1 MNTFKRKALAT
12 AVLGTLGVAAG
23 TAHAIFQDPNG
34 RGQAL
39 VYPYYTVNSDPNGN
53 PFWTLLSVVNT
64 TSEVKV
70 VKVRFRE
77 GKASAEVLDFNLY
90 LSPNDMWTGAV
101 IPASADASSPGHL
114 VTADV
119 SCTNPVI
126 PASGVDF
133 RNYQYTGSFDDPMS
147 NTLDRTREGY
157 AEMFEMGVLPAG
169 SPEADAATHAPG
181 GAPTCAG
188 LVGPNLTASVGS
200 AIVAPTGCLT
210 GTGTLI
216 NVLSGRDTMYNANA
230 FADWSVIT
238 QYTDIG
244 NDSPNFSAT
253 TPANSTVTKT
263 FVPQLGITEVYFS
276 SWDGFTSTAITVTPG
291 AQAAAATMM
300 HSDVI
305 NEYILDAATNS
316 GTDWVFTFPVKRLF
330 VNAATAVTPFTNHL
344 TADGACETIDFQYF
358 NREEATAVGAGVDF
372 SPTPPGAPSNSLCF
386 ESSILSFRN
395 GQANAPSTPAAPSL
409 VLGSANVT
417 AVTVNSNFQN
427 GWGQVHFSGANAS
440 SVGLVSGAASVT
452 VFYPPFTNIG
462 AGAQAFAGLPVVGF
476 MARTYANGLLQCSG
490 ASCLGNYMASVSHNY
505 ITTAAP

>member
-12 AVLGTLGVAAG
+12 AVLGTLGVASGA
-23 TAHAIFQDPNG
+23 AHAIFQDPAG
-34 RGQAL
+34 LGQAL

-64 TSEVKV
+64 TSDVKV

-101 IPASADASSPGHL
+101 IPATADASSPGHL

-126 PASGVDF
+126 PATGVDF
-133 RNYQYTGSFDDPMS
+133 RNYQYVGSFDDPMA

-157 AEMFEMGVLPAG
+157 AEMFEMGVLPVG
-169 SPEADAATHAPG
+169 TPQADAATHAPG

-188 LVGPNLTASVGS
+188 LVGPVLIGSVGS
-200 AIVAPTGCLT
+200 AIVAPTGGLT

-216 NVLSGRDTMYNANA
+216 NVLSGRDTMYNAIA
-230 FADWSVIT
+230 FADWSVVEE
-238 QYTDIG
+238 YTDIG

-253 TPANSTVTKT
+253 NPPNSTTTNT
-263 FVPQLGITEVYFS
+263 FVPSAGVTEVHLS

-305 NEYILDAATNS
+305 NEYILDAATS
-316 GTDWVFTFPVKRLF
+316 SATDWVFTFPVKRLF

-386 ESSILSFRN
+386 ESSILTFRN
-395 GQANAPSTPAAPSL
+395 GSTNAPSTPAAPSL

-417 AVTVNSNFQN
+417 AITVNSTFQN
-427 GWGQVHFSGANAS
+427 GWGKVHFSGAGAS
-440 SVGLVSGAASVT
+440 TTGLTSGAASISLI
-452 VFYPPFTNIG
+452 YPGFATLT
-462 AGAQAFAGLPVVGF
+462 AAQTFLGLPVVGF
-476 MARTYANGLLQCSG
+476 MARTYTNGLLSCAG
-490 ASCLGNYMASVSHNY
+490 ASCLGNYMGSVSHNY
-505 ITTAAP
+505 VNTVAP